1 MLELNRRAAFKS
13 IIYYIDENRIDPD
26 SLLQLLL
33 LKFDSVKTIKL
44 RMNISRLGAN
54 RDISVK
60 DARNIREKIGNKF
73 PNISV
78 HI

>member
-33 LKFDSVKTIKL
+33 LKFNSVKIIKL

>member
-33 LKFDSVKTIKL
+33 LKFNSLKTIKL
-44 RMNISRLGAN
+44 GMNISRLGAN

>member
-33 LKFDSVKTIKL
+33 LKFNSVKTIKL